1 MNRLSDFLDILLIS
15 IGIVIIGN
23 LAGYLT
29 IKQIE
34 RETKNKFNRRK

>member
-1 MNRLSDFLDILLIS
+1 MNRLSDFLNVLLIS
-15 IGIVIIGN
+15 IGVVTIGN

-34 RETKNKFNRRK
+34 RETKNKFYRRK